1 MCRLPACNNK
11 THIKDS
17 ITALF
22 LPQLIAL
29 PRAKI
34 FLSSK
39 INSNLEYFT
48 TYGLFEI
55 FLSPKKNSNLVF
67 LLHTAP
73 RVSEYLNA
81 PFEIFLSAK
90 INSNLEYFTTYGL
103 FHNFSKSPKQ
113 FKLSFLSSCTF
124 FLDFDGKN
132 SMEKIP
138 FARLTSPYRYSFT
151 RDLEKFPNSSPLLG
165 LRKISP
171 LSARLS
177 EFLTWNLEKFSN
189 LDSSSP
195 KLAWT

>member
-103 FHNFSKSPKQ
+103 FHNFSKSPKEGQ
-113 FKLSFLSSCTF
+113 TF
-124 FLDFDGKN
+124 FLSLFYLLPGLPWKKFHGKN
-132 SMEKIP
+132 SICQ
-138 FARLTSPYRYSFT
+138 THV
-151 RDLEKFPNSSPLLG
+151 PLSVFLYQG
-165 LRKISP
+165 LRKISKL
-171 LSARLS
+171 LS
-177 EFLTWNLEKFSN
+177 LTG
-189 LDSSSP
+189 
-195 KLAWT
+195 T

>member
-48 TYGLFEI
+48 TYGPFEI
-55 FLSPKKNSNLVF
+55 FLSPQKNSNLVF

-103 FHNFSKSPKQ
+103 FHNFSKSPKS
-113 FKLSFLSSCTF
+113 LLPSSTF
-124 FLDFDGKN
+124 FLDFDGKKVSLN
-132 SMEKIP
+132 K
-138 FARLTSPYRYSFT
+138 LTSPYQYSFT